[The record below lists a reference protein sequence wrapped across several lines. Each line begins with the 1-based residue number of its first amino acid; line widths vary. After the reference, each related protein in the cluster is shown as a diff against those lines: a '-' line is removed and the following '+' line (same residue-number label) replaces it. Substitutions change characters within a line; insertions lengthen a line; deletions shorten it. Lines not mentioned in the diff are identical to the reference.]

1 MLAPATPRPGL
12 SRAARKIGRDPLGFA
27 MQTIR
32 AFRANQGLLL
42 AGGVAY
48 YTLLSIVPLMILLVI
63 ILSHVIDAEELMST
77 LARYLGNRGSRPVG
91 PADRRIAGVHRAP
104 RSDRLDA
111 RGHADLLQ
119 LARVLGARKRDVG
132 DLLPPRAREAPAV
145 RGVGADTVPLHPVSR
160 DRPPGRNTRGWRAAG
175 AGTEQRSTCSDTTGR
190 FPASRARCS
199 T

>member
-27 MQTIR
+27 AQTIR

-77 LARYLGNRGSRPVG
+77 LARYLGIVVPRTESQDSSAGDQWTVPEMWLSACVGRGSRKDEHPPG
-91 PADRRIAGVHRAP
+91 DR
-104 RSDRLDA
+104 
-111 RGHADLLQ
+111 
-119 LARVLGARKRDVG
+119 
-132 DLLPPRAREAPAV
+132 
-145 RGVGADTVPLHPVSR
+145 DTVHP
-160 DRPPGRNTRGWRAAG
+160 
-175 AGTEQRSTCSDTTGR
+175 
-190 FPASRARCS
+190 SRA
-199 T
+199 